1 MKNRFFMLIILL
13 GILTVTLGLPNY
25 ISAQGIDLEAEHPQP
40 AAVEGETATS
50 LGLGFGIV
58 PDYEGSS
65 DYTAVPLPYLSM
77 RFANN
82 MSVLWVANK
91 ARANLV
97 PSGNWMAGPL
107 VEYIRSRA
115 DVDNNKVDKLKNVDA
130 ALMMGGFVGY
140 RIERFTFTLEAMADV
155 ASGNDGTLVRLKG
168 SYHLPI
174 DEEWSALFIVYTTWA
189 DSDYMDAYFGID
201 GADSRRSGLKKY
213 DADSGIKDV
222 GFVVPVTYSPYEH
235 WSFMGALGYKRLV
248 GDAED
253 SPVVDKEGEANQFL
267 AGAFVIYKF

>member
-1 MKNRFFMLIILL
+1 MLFILL

-107 VEYIRSRA
+107 VEYIKSRA

>member
-1 MKNRFFMLIILL
+1 MLIILL

-107 VEYIRSRA
+107 VEYIKSRA

-140 RIERFTFTLEAMADV
+140 RIERFIFTLEAMADV

-253 SPVVDKEGEANQFL
+253 SPVVDKEGEANQFV